1 MAATMPSNLTNTGLE
16 RLHGPDGLSILR
28 QTLIHVSIGNFRHN
42 IRLLKKMLAPRV
54 RLMAVVKADAYG
66 HGLIPMA
73 CAAQQASADY
83 LGVAIAEEGVELR
96 QAGIRLPILIFGALN
111 QEGMLAAALHS
122 LTVTVFTPSDI
133 LKAQQASVKAG
144 RVLEMHIKIDTG
156 MARIGLRT
164 PDELRDVLMA
174 AQACP
179 QLRLTGV
186 YTHFADSQNPDQA
199 YTQLQLDRFNN
210 MLQLLPSGLLVHAA
224 ASAAL
229 FRRPD
234 AHFDMVRSGI
244 ALYGYPPVNNNPGF
258 RPCLEFSAE
267 VTHIKQI
274 EAGESVSYGCTYHA
288 RRPTTVAT
296 IAAGYADGY
305 ARALSNK
312 GRVLIRGRSCPVIGR
327 TCMDQMMVDATGVP
341 GIQTGDK
348 AVLIGA
354 QGDDFIGADELAE
367 AIDTISYEI
376 LLLPGQRVPKV
387 YLDEEE
393 QDAD

>member
-1 MAATMPSNLTNTGLE
+1 MSVKRPSILTDPGPM
-16 RLHGPDGLSILR
+16 RLQVPAGPNALR
-28 QTLIHVSIGNFRHN
+28 QTLIHVSPDNFRHN
-42 IRLLKKMLAPRV
+42 VRMLKRMLAPLV
-54 RLMAVVKADAYG
+54 KLMAVVKADAYG

-73 CAAQQASADY
+73 LAAQQAGADY

-96 QAGIRLPILIFGALN
+96 QAGIRLPILVFGALN
-111 QEGMLAAALHS
+111 QEGMLAAAS
-122 LTVTVFTPSDI
+122 NDLTVTVFAPSDI
-133 LKAQQASVKAG
+133 MKAQRASVKAG
-144 RVLEMHIKIDTG
+144 RILEMHIKIDTG

-164 PDELRDVLMA
+164 TEELQDVLTA
-174 AQACP
+174 SEACP

-186 YTHFADSQNPDQA
+186 YTHFADSQNPDQG

-210 MLQLLPSGLLVHAA
+210 MLQILPSGLLVHAA

-229 FRRPD
+229 LRRPD

-244 ALYGYPPVNNNPGF
+244 ALYGYPPVSKNPGF
-258 RPCLEFSAE
+258 KPCLEFSAE
-267 VTHIKQI
+267 VTHVKQI
-274 EAGESVSYGCTYHA
+274 GAGESVSYGCTYHA
-288 RRPTTVAT
+288 KRPTTVAT

-312 GRVLIRGRSCPVIGR
+312 GRVLIRGHSCPVIGR
-327 TCMDQMMVDATGVP
+327 ICMDQMMADATGVP
-341 GIQTGDK
+341 GVQTGDK
-348 AVLIGA
+348 AMLIGA

-376 LLLPGQRVPKV
+376 LLLPGQRVPRV
-387 YLDEEE
+387 YLDKEE